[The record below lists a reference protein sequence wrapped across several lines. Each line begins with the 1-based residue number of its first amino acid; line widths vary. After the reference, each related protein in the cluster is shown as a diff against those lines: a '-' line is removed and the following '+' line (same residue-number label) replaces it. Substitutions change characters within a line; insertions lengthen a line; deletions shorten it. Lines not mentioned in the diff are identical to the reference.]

1 MQPCRPL
8 RWYRRALI
16 SGWAALLR
24 LHRRAQ
30 WPATIRVAGKA
41 VGLLRSSLGRWSCL
55 VSGQTERQSERKT
68 ERDQVLQV
76 ERKTGRP
83 RQRKTEVL
91 QVPGKMGSQE
101 IQSGHTN
108 REALEIARRSAR
120 VTFANVSSSPATGAT
135 APAPARAAAP
145 ATLCTTALE
154 RFRPYSADPGPL
166 WSTPPTAL

>member
-1 MQPCRPL
+1 M
-8 RWYRRALI
+8 RWYLRALT

-55 VSGQTERQSERKT
+55 VSGQTERKKYREKERLRQ
-68 ERDQVLQV
+68 RDQVLQV

-83 RQRKTEVL
+83 RQRKTEGL

-101 IQSGHTN
+101 NQSGHPN